1 VIQIEKFAPNQ
12 AANSGEFLDHHTS
25 SVARERP
32 PSASH
37 IDLAT
42 DPGVTG
48 RMSRTADAR
57 AILIAGPTASG
68 KSALAL
74 ALAEREGGVVIN
86 ADSMQVYRE
95 LAILTARPSAADLE
109 RAPHALYG
117 FVSGA
122 EAYSAGRY
130 AVDAAHAVAE
140 ARKQGKVPIIVG
152 GTGLYF
158 KALLEGL
165 SPVPAADPEV
175 RAYWRAQAAQRPATE
190 LHAVLSSRDPEMAAR
205 LMPTD
210 PQRIVR
216 ALEVLEST
224 GRSLAAWQREP
235 GQPVLAEQATVRLLV
250 LPDRDAVGP
259 RIDARFDAMLA
270 EGAIEEVRR
279 LLDCGFSDELPIM
292 RALGVAPLAE
302 HVRGALQLETAAAA
316 AKTQTRQYAKRQATW
331 LRRNMRSWTPLSAQ
345 QMERIKSIGLAF
357 IQP

>member
-1 VIQIEKFAPNQ
+1 
-12 AANSGEFLDHHTS
+12 
-25 SVARERP
+25 
-32 PSASH
+32 
-37 IDLAT
+37 
-42 DPGVTG
+42 
-48 RMSRTADAR
+48 MSRTADAR

-95 LAILTARPSAADLE
+95 LAILTARPSAAE
-109 RAPHALYG
+109 MARAPHALYG
-117 FVSGA
+117 FISGA

-130 AVDAAHAVAE
+130 AADAARAVAD
-140 ARKQGKVPIIVG
+140 ARAQGRVPIIVG
-152 GTGLYF
+152 GSGLYF

-175 RAYWRAQAAQRPATE
+175 RGYWRAQAAQRPSTE
-190 LHAVLSSRDPEMAAR
+190 LHAVLTARDPEMAAR

-224 GRSLAAWQREP
+224 GRSLAAWQRET
-235 GQPVLAEQATVRLLV
+235 GTPVLAEQETVRLLV
-250 LPDRDAVGP
+250 LPDREAVGSS
-259 RIDARFDAMLA
+259 IDARFAAMLA
-270 EGAIEEVRR
+270 EGAVEEVRR

-302 HVRGALQLETAAAA
+302 HVRGVLQLEAAALA
-316 AKTQTRQYAKRQATW
+316 AKTQTRQYAKRQVTW
-331 LRRNMRSWTPLSAQ
+331 LMRNMRAWRTIPAQ
-345 QMERIKSIGLAF
+345 QMQRIMLSGLAF